1 MPTLQKTFS
10 LQAPG
15 KADARVRDKIR
26 HDLKNYLRRERSKTL
41 PDGMRCWRFECRL
54 GETATTA
61 ETLPVG
67 ELGTA
72 LDRLAATGATQAYVE
87 IKPVAA
93 LHPTNRLA

>member
-1 MPTLQKTFS
+1 MQKTFP

-26 HDLKNYLRRERSKTL
+26 HALNNHLRRARQQPL
-41 PDGMRCWRFECRL
+41 PEGKRCWRFECRL
-54 GETATTA
+54 GAGATLA

-67 ELGTA
+67 ELGAA

-87 IKPVAA
+87 IKAVAS
-93 LHPTNRLA
+93 LHPTDI